1 LRDLDA
7 RQAKESYQVPLV
19 INSDAHEAEG
29 LEVMRYGVAVA
40 RRAWLRPADVLNTWP
55 LADLQAWISA
65 RRSRAAG
72 VKTSAQAG

>member
-1 LRDLDA
+1 
-7 RQAKESYQVPLV
+7 
-19 INSDAHEAEG
+19 
-29 LEVMRYGVAVA
+29 VMRYGVAVA